1 MIVTKK
7 LITNAWLFNNC
18 VEILTFLKL
27 RLVLAEYKIMVV
39 TFFSLSFFVVEVL
52 FKVLPQLFFSFR
64 VILQLLL
71 LCMLERIKAKTF
83 FRHHVPK
90 LRRRKSI
97 TLLNFHR
104 ISKSV
109 YWFQFSRKYDDILFI
124 WILIDSLKV
133 NRIIDKWS

>member
-39 TFFSLSFFVVEVL
+39 AFFSLSFFVVEVL

-64 VILQLLL
+64 VILLVLL
-71 LCMLERIKAKTF
+71 LCMLERIKSKTF
-83 FRHHVPK
+83 FRNHVPK

-104 ISKSV
+104 ISKSI

-133 NRIIDKWS
+133 NRIID